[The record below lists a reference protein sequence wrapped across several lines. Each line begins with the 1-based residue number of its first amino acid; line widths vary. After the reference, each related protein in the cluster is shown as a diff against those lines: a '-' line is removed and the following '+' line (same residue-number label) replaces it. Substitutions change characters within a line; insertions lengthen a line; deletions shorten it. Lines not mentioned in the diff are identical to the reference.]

1 MLIIKDLEKS
11 YGSFKA
17 LNGLNLE
24 IKQGQLYG
32 FVGPNGAGKTTTMK
46 IISGLLTADR
56 GQIILDGIDILDNP
70 KYLKQSIGYMPDFFG
85 VYDNLKVIEYMEF
98 FASTYDLNRKSSAKT
113 IESLLH
119 LVGLIEKKNDYVDGL
134 SRGMKQKL
142 CLARTLIHKPKL
154 LILDE
159 PASGMEP
166 RARMEMQDILKK
178 LAVEGT
184 TIIISSHVLPELA
197 EMCTNI
203 GIIDKGKM
211 VISGSMEEVMTM
223 QYKATPILMK
233 LTQGIDVAMKML
245 KTNPLVTNI
254 AIRDSNISFGFN
266 GNAEKESEVLAD
278 LIMSGARVSE
288 FRRQESN
295 LETIFLQLTEE

>member
-266 GNAEKESEVLAD
+266 GNSEKESEILAD

>member
-233 LTQGIDVAMKML
+233 LTQGIEVAMKML

>member
-266 GNAEKESEVLAD
+266 GNAEKESEVFAD